1 MIQTNSS
8 FPYQGIKFDWRQNL
22 RDNGASLQVGQAVYG
37 DGKIISNATSVKNL
51 IGVVFCK
58 TKDIVVIDFGV
69 QQKLPWREA
78 KKFAADFRNRYILPG
93 EACLLRAPSLRRG
106 VCQSDWQ
113 ALNKQLTRLN
123 LDAWTVPED
132 GDEPAFY
139 WSSTVFDEEDA
150 HQKKESD
157 VLCVSSCNTEVTKRG
172 DYFDSDVRSLEYAR
186 PMLVLRLH

>member
-1 MIQTNSS
+1 MIQTTNS

-22 RDNGASLQVGQAVYG
+22 RNNGASLQLGQAVYG
-37 DGKIISNATSVKNL
+37 DGKIVSHATSVKNL
-51 IGVVFCK
+51 VGVVFCK
-58 TKDIVVIDFGV
+58 TKDIVVIDLGV

-78 KKFAADFRNRYILPG
+78 KQFAADFRNRYILPG
-93 EACLLRAPSLRRG
+93 EACLVQATSLRHG

-113 ALNKQLTRLN
+113 ALNEQLTRLK
-123 LDAWTVPED
+123 LDTWEVPED

-139 WSSTVFDEEDA
+139 WSATTFDEENA
-150 HQKKESD
+150 GKKGVHN

-172 DYFDSDVRSLEYAR
+172 EYFDSDERSLEYVR